1 MTIIM
6 KKMIKKV
13 VAKVLIANKTIKENI
28 LKINNKNNWKNL
40 NIFLLNKIVKKFKLK
55 NKKRL

>member
-28 LKINNKNNWKNL
+28 LKINNKNN
-40 NIFLLNKIVKKFKLK
+40 
-55 NKKRL
+55 